1 MPSIRTCLTYGLLAA
16 SVTGC
21 QSVRSLKDGIADKIP
36 TGRSRETAVESAA
49 VAEATEQAEAAQEA
63 VEQPAEE
70 SAEQVLDVR
79 TASMS
84 KEIPASGSSP
94 ETAPGTEP
102 TPAVKTETAE
112 TAGQDPAAQPAIEEK
127 VVAEPT
133 TEQNVAARA
142 EAEPKEGVQSETE
155 QQVAVQP
162 EARKKPEGR
171 LSRFFGIF
179 RGNRDKAASS
189 DKVAA
194 ADESSQALPEQTTS
208 TEETE
213 VALGSTSDTDMLS
226 EQLSQLNE
234 ASGLNQ
240 DVAKAT
246 APETEKSEED
256 VQQANLALSDH
267 DDAAFDLMSY
277 GDASVPTAELEDSV
291 LSVKQTAEAA
301 VPSEGDLPPWA
312 QPETVEAAVKEA
324 AADVVEDFPW
334 VKEAQQAADV
344 PVATKLIKE
353 AQETVEKATAPLEK
367 AETEEVAAADTTE
380 VEADTKTVISPEI
393 LTLLDQALGDREWRN
408 AGSYHN
414 PADNRELSPEVKQ
427 IRQLLLSE
435 DANLRIQGLRRA
447 YERGGDSVAV
457 SPEIVELMNDS
468 DQNVRAHAACTLYHW
483 NQQIDDVTSTLGEVV
498 TSQDQKAVQLA
509 AMYLGDMSRQTE
521 QIVPILETALL
532 SSDGLSALYVSEALL
547 KHQPDHVDAMLRLT
561 HLIRHQD
568 TQVRWLTAHA
578 LGSVR
583 GDLKPYAVEALR
595 SGLRDV
601 DDQVRCASALSLG
614 GLGDAPQVV
623 VAELKFIS
631 NHGSPEVRDAA
642 NIALDCLQN
651 H

>member
-16 SVTGC
+16 TVTGC
-21 QSVRSLKDGIADKIP
+21 QSVRSLKDGIVEKIP
-36 TGRSRETAVESAA
+36 TGRSRETAVEAA
-49 VAEATEQAEAAQEA
+49 AIAAATEQAESTEEA
-63 VEQPAEE
+63 VEE
-70 SAEQVLDVR
+70 STEHILDVK

-84 KEIPASGSSP
+84 KEIPARGSASDASP
-94 ETAPGTEP
+94 ETEP
-102 TPAVKTETAE
+102 TPAVKTDSAE
-112 TAGQDPAAQPAIEEK
+112 TAGQDPAAQPAIAQKTTTEAPAEQEK
-127 VVAEPT
+127 IAQPEAEPGVA
-133 TEQNVAARA
+133 TESEQKVAAR
-142 EAEPKEGVQSETE
+142 
-155 QQVAVQP
+155 P
-162 EARKKPEGR
+162 EVEKKPEGR
-171 LSRFFGIF
+171 ISRFFGIF
-179 RGNRDKAASS
+179 RGNRDKTESRE
-189 DKVAA
+189 KVAA
-194 ADESSQALPEQTTS
+194 SEQVRPEQTNAA
-208 TEETE
+208 ERAD
-213 VALGSTSDTDMLS
+213 VALGATSDTDLLS
-226 EQLSQLNE
+226 EQLSQLNA
-234 ASGLNQ
+234 ASGLTPE
-240 DVAKAT
+240 VAEAT
-246 APETEKSEED
+246 PAEEAEND
-256 VQQANLALSDH
+256 VQQANLALSGH

-277 GDASVPTAELEDSV
+277 GDASVPKAELEDAV
-291 LSVKQTAEAA
+291 LSVKKTAEAT
-301 VPSEGDLPPWA
+301 VPSEDDLAPWA
-312 QPETVEAAVKEA
+312 TPETAEATVKKA
-324 AADVVEDFPW
+324 AADAVEEFPW
-334 VKEAQQAADV
+334 VKEAQEAADV
-344 PVATKLIKE
+344 PVATRLIKE
-353 AQETVEKATAPLEK
+353 VAEKSAAPAAEKQVEVAK
-367 AETEEVAAADTTE
+367 AEAVPTDSQAAS
-380 VEADTKTVISPEI
+380 KTVISPEI
-393 LTLLDQALGDREWRN
+393 LTLLDQALGEREWRN

-414 PADNRELSPEVKQ
+414 PADSRELSPEVKQ

-447 YERGGDSVAV
+447 YERGGDSVAL
-457 SPEIVELMNDS
+457 SPEISELMNDN

-483 NQQIDDVTSTLGEVV
+483 NQQIDAVTSTLGEVV

-561 HLIRHQD
+561 HLIRHQN

-583 GDLKPYAVEALR
+583 GDLKPYAIEALR

-623 VAELKFIS
+623 VAELTFIS

>member
-21 QSVRSLKDGIADKIP
+21 QSVRSLKDGIAEKIP

-49 VAEATEQAEAAQEA
+49 VAAAAEQAETDEEA
-63 VEQPAEE
+63 VEQPSEKPSNDGLE
-70 SAEQVLDVR
+70 VN
-79 TASMS
+79 TASLR
-84 KEIPASGSSP
+84 KETPASGSTAEVTPST
-94 ETAPGTEP
+94 ETA
-102 TPAVKTETAE
+102 PAVKTDTAE
-112 TAGQDPAAQPAIEEK
+112 TAGQDPVAEPAIEQK
-127 VVAEPT
+127 IVAQP
-133 TEQNVAARA
+133 
-142 EAEPKEGVQSETE
+142 EAEPQKS
-155 QQVAVQP
+155 
-162 EARKKPEGR
+162 EGR
-171 LSRFFGIF
+171 ISRFFGIF
-179 RGNRDKAASS
+179 RGDRDKAKS
-189 DKVAA
+189 
-194 ADESSQALPEQTTS
+194 ESSQLTASTTAQTEQPQS
-208 TEETE
+208 ETEPTEPTE
-213 VALGSTSDTDMLS
+213 VALGSTSDTDLLSQQLS
-226 EQLSQLNE
+226 ELNA
-234 ASGLNQ
+234 ASGLTQ
-240 DVAKAT
+240 EVADAT
-246 APETEKSEED
+246 APGKSADEI
-256 VQQANLALSDH
+256 QQANLALSGH

-277 GDASVPTAELEDSV
+277 GDASIPTAELESAV
-291 LSVKQTAEAA
+291 LNVKQTADAT
-301 VPSEGDLPPWA
+301 VPSSDDLAPWA
-312 QPETVEAAVKEA
+312 KPETAKTTVKKA
-324 AADVVEDFPW
+324 AADAVEEFPW
-334 VKEAQQAADV
+334 VKEAQEAADV
-344 PVATKLIKE
+344 PVATKLIRD
-353 AQETVEKATAPLEK
+353 AVETAAAPVEKKGA
-367 AETEEVAAADTTE
+367 EEVA
-380 VEADTKTVISPEI
+380 EAKSKETQPSPTKTVISPEI
-393 LTLLDQALGDREWRN
+393 LTLLDEALGDREWRN

-414 PADNRELSPEVKQ
+414 PADSRELSAEVQQ

-457 SPEIVELMNDS
+457 SPEIVELMSDS

-483 NQQIDDVTSTLGEVV
+483 NQQIDAVTSTLGEVV

-509 AMYLGDMSRQTE
+509 AMYLGDMSRQSET
-521 QIVPILETALL
+521 IVPLLETALL

-547 KHQPDHVDAMLRLT
+547 KHKPDHVDAMLRLT
-561 HLIRHQD
+561 HLMRHQD

-623 VAELKFIS
+623 VAELTFIS